1 MILMVKK
8 LLDHFMKKNCKKK
21 KKNQASNLVLLNLA
35 TTTTTALTAIE
46 NKIPNVSNLVKK
58 VTITQTLM
66 KLKRKLLII
75 VMTDM
80 LLLQNLI
87 T

>member
-1 MILMVKK
+1 
-8 LLDHFMKKNCKKK
+8 MKKNCKKK

>member
-8 LLDHFMKKNCKKK
+8 LLDHFMKKNCKK

>member
-1 MILMVKK
+1 MVKK

-21 KKNQASNLVLLNLA
+21 KNQASNLVLLNLA
-35 TTTTTALTAIE
+35 TTTTTTALTAIE